1 LSPDIEKIKFHP
13 LFTVKDLNP
22 ICWTTVLLIAII
34 SKSPDILGDVENLN
48 PANPL
53 VTPIHIQP
61 E

>member
-1 LSPDIEKIKFHP
+1 MTFFLVMLTLQAPYF
-13 LFTVKDLNP
+13 
-22 ICWTTVLLIAII
+22 
-34 SKSPDILGDVENLN
+34 LGDPDNFV

>member
-1 LSPDIEKIKFHP
+1 M
-13 LFTVKDLNP
+13 
-22 ICWTTVLLIAII
+22 I
-34 SKSPDILGDVENLN
+34 SKRPDILGDVENLN